1 MIDFIETL
9 IQDLALLLRD
19 PITFLDTYFFSA
31 PGYNLYNTLVY
42 ATVGILA
49 IILVGKIIQ
58 LLNRKGSERWR
69 DEFIKIQMDTEF
81 FIAIL
86 PYIFIGST
94 LRALQDIAVQDRIIS
109 PYEIFADRVFVTP
122 GVYIVTILLTILI
135 GTLSIVLSQEF
146 FQEINPFNNWRV
158 TFMTLGIIIEAVL
171 FIPIIPLLFAE
182 SENLFGGGI
191 ILTLTVIFGVVFHL
205 LAKRISGQFFSDV
218 PIRREETLA
227 TLTQMFDA
235 FTTVIAIEFFSY
247 QEKHYLPAILFN
259 TPIGAWPFLIIKLG
273 ITLLFIWAVRGLE
286 NRNLEQWLL
295 WVVFLLGLATG
306 TRDFLRLI
314 TNT

>member
-1 MIDFIETL
+1 
-9 IQDLALLLRD
+9 
-19 PITFLDTYFFSA
+19 
-31 PGYNLYNTLVY
+31 
-42 ATVGILA
+42 
-49 IILVGKIIQ
+49 
-58 LLNRKGSERWR
+58 
-69 DEFIKIQMDTEF
+69 MDSEF

-86 PYIFIGST
+86 PYIFVGST
-94 LRALQDIAVQDRIIS
+94 LRALQDIAVQDKIIS

-135 GTLSIVLSQEF
+135 GIFSIILSQEF

-158 TFMTLGIIIEAVL
+158 TFMTLGVIIEAIL
-171 FIPIIPLLFAE
+171 FIPVIPLVFSE
-182 SENLFGGGI
+182 SENIFGGGI
-191 ILTLTVIFGVVFHL
+191 ILSLTVIFGIVFHL
-205 LAKRISGQFFSDV
+205 LAKRISNQYFSDV

-235 FTTVIAIEFFSY
+235 FATVIAIEFFNY
-247 QEKHYLPAILFN
+247 QEKHYLPALLFN
-259 TPIGAWPFLIIKLG
+259 TPIGAWPFLIIKLS

-306 TRDFLRLI
+306 TRDLLRLI